1 MISEEKLRE
10 EFKSAF
16 ADLKKQEKENKEQL
30 YRLYCE
36 LADLLDNI
44 PADGLDRL
52 GITSLCAIHSFK
64 AVQKLLNSMYELIF
78 EEEYVEKET
87 DTDVE

>member
-16 ADLKKQEKENKEQL
+16 EELKEQEEKNKEQL
-30 YRLYCE
+30 YLLYCE
-36 LADLLDNI
+36 LAGLDNI

-52 GITSLCAIHSFK
+52 GISSLCAIHSFK

-78 EEEYVEKET
+78 EEGYVEEET
-87 DTDVE
+87 DADVG